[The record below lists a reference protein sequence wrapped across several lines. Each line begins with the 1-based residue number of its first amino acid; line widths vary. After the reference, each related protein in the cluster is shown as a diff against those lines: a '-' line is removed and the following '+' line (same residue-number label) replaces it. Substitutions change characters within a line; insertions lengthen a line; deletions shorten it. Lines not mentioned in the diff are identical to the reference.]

1 MSISIGWLRSIR
13 CHEVELES
21 FSGYVVADW
30 GGWIPGARSK
40 TRPGAYLAAIRARLD
55 GRI

>member
-13 CHEVELES
+13 CHKVERDS
-21 FSGYVVADW
+21 FRGYVVADW

-40 TRPGAYLAAIRARLD
+40 THIGAYVAAIRARVD

>member
-1 MSISIGWLRSIR
+1 MSISVAWLRSIEY
-13 CHEVELES
+13 HKIELES
-21 FSGYVVADW
+21 FQGYVVADW

-40 TRPGAYLAAIRARLD
+40 THLGAYVAAIRARLD